1 MAKLEW
7 DKTGERYYETGTS
20 KGVIY
25 VQDDK
30 GEYGKGVAWNGLTG
44 VTESPSGADANDIYA
59 DDMKYASLR
68 SAETFGATIEAYTY
82 PKEFAECDGSKEI
95 APGVMIGQQAR
106 KAFGFTY
113 RTKVSNDVNLEAYK
127 LHVVYGA
134 TVTPSD
140 KGYTTINDSPDAI
153 TFSWE
158 MTTQPVNVDGYKPT
172 AILTI
177 DSRDANAGKLAE
189 LEAKLYGTDT
199 EEPTLPL
206 PDEIKKIFGDSSVE
220 ETVAIAG

>member
-1 MAKLEW
+1 MARLEW

-25 VQDDK
+25 PQDK
-30 GEYGKGVAWNGLTG
+30 EGVYQTGVAWNGLTG
-44 VTESPSGADANDIYA
+44 VSESPSGADANDIYA

-82 PKEFAECDGSKEI
+82 PKEFAECDGSAEI
-95 APGVMIGQQAR
+95 APGVMIGQQDR

-113 RTKVSNDVNLEAYK
+113 RTKVSNDVNMDAYK
-127 LHVVYGA
+127 IHIVYGA

-140 KGYTTINDSPDAI
+140 KGYTTVNDSPDAI

-158 MTTQPVNVDGYKPT
+158 MTTQPINVKGHKPT
-172 AILTI
+172 AIITI
-177 DSRDANAGKLAE
+177 DSRDADGDKLAD
-189 LEAKLYGTDT
+189 LENKLYGS
-199 EEPTLPL
+199 ESSEPKLPL
-206 PDEIKKIFGDSSVE
+206 PDEIMEIFGGTT
-220 ETVAIAG
+220 ETTKIEG

>member
-25 VQDDK
+25 PQDK
-30 GEYGKGVAWNGLTG
+30 EGVYQTGVAWNGLTG
-44 VTESPSGADANDIYA
+44 VSESPSGADANDIYA

-82 PKEFAECDGSKEI
+82 PKEFAECDGSAEI
-95 APGVMIGQQAR
+95 APGVMIGQQDR

-113 RTKVSNDVNLEAYK
+113 RTKVSNDVNIDAYK
-127 LHVVYGA
+127 IHIVYGA

-140 KGYTTINDSPDAI
+140 KGYTTVNDSPDAI

-158 MTTQPVNVDGYKPT
+158 MTTQPINVKGHKPT
-172 AILTI
+172 AIITI
-177 DSRDANAGKLAE
+177 DSRDADADKLVE
-189 LEAKLYGTDT
+189 LENKLYGTEGD
-199 EEPTLPL
+199 EPTLPL
-206 PDEIKKIFGDSSVE
+206 PDEIMDIFGGTAEVTKIE
-220 ETVAIAG
+220 G

>member
-25 VQDDK
+25 PQNK
-30 GEYGKGVAWNGLTG
+30 EGTYQKGVAWNGLTG
-44 VTESPSGADANDIYA
+44 VSESPSGADANDIYA

-82 PKEFAECDGSKEI
+82 PKEFAECDGSAEI
-95 APGVMIGQQAR
+95 APGVMIGQQDR
-106 KAFGFTY
+106 RAFGFTY
-113 RTKVSNDVNLEAYK
+113 RTKVSNDVNLDAYK
-127 LHVVYGA
+127 IHIVYGA

-140 KGYTTINDSPDAI
+140 KGYTTVNDSPDAI

-158 MTTQPVNVDGYKPT
+158 MTTQPINVTGHKPT
-172 AILTI
+172 AIITI
-177 DSRDANAGKLAE
+177 DSRDADEDKLAE
-189 LEAKLYGTDT
+189 LEGKLYGT
-199 EEPTLPL
+199 ESAEPTLPL
-206 PDEIKKIFGDSSVE
+206 PDEIMSIFGGTASQANIV
-220 ETVAIAG
+220 G